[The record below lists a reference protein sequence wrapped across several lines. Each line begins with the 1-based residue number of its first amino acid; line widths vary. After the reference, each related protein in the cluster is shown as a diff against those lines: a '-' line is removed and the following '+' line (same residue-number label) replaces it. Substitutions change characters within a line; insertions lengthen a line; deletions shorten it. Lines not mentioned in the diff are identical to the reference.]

1 MRPNPA
7 TLVSFFRP
15 NGVALVGASGDP
27 TKLGY
32 GILANLLHPQLGFP
46 GPVYPVNPKVE
57 EILGRPCYPDI
68 LSVPDPVELAVIIV
82 PAEAIPPLLEDC
94 GKRGLKAA
102 IIISGGFREVGP
114 EGEARERL
122 CLEIA
127 RRYGMRL
134 MGPNG
139 IGVIDTH
146 TPLNTTFAA
155 GMHGRGYIDFVSQSG
170 ALCGGIIDWAQA
182 RGLHFSRFLSIGNKV
197 DVNESDLLDYL
208 AEDDLSRVITLYL
221 EDIRDGAAFI
231 AAARKAALHKPVLAL
246 KSGRTQSGQA
256 ATASHTG
263 ALAGVHAAFRAA
275 CKQAGLIEVDGIENL
290 FGAALA
296 LAHQPLPQG
305 NRIAILTNAGGPA
318 ALAADA
324 LEPAGLTL
332 ARTGPDARAALRAFL
347 NPSAVT
353 DGPVDMLGG
362 AGESHYRRA
371 LEALLADPA
380 NDGILLTLVPM
391 VLIDAAAILQ
401 SLVAVVQASG
411 RRKPVLACLMG
422 EASLKGAFAAAD
434 EGSLPAYRF
443 PEDAVQAFGIM
454 RRRALWLETE
464 HPLPEVP
471 PGVAPQRARD
481 LLSAARQS
489 GRAAPG
495 DSRPLTP
502 DGGQTPP
509 RAVEAV
515 SARAVL
521 EAYGIPTPKDRLAT
535 SPDEAAR
542 FAAQIGFPVALK
554 LASPDILHK
563 TEVGGVL
570 LNVSDEAAAREG
582 WQDIVTR
589 ARAAHPKAD
598 IRGVQVQQMVTGGQE
613 VILGVKR
620 DPVFGPLVMFG
631 LGGVYVEALA
641 DVSFRLAPLSRR
653 DAEEMIGEVRSA
665 KLLEGLR
672 GAPPADRAA
681 LVEAIVRLGQLAADC
696 PEIEELDVNPLMTLP
711 AGQGAL
717 AVDARIIFRE
727 AA

>member
-1 MRPNPA
+1 MRPDPA

-15 NGVALVGASGDP
+15 NGVALIGASGDP
-27 TKLGY
+27 AKLGY
-32 GILANLLHPQLGFP
+32 GILVNLLHPQFGYP
-46 GPVYPVNPKVE
+46 GPVYPVNPKAE
-57 EILGRPCYPDI
+57 EILGRRCYPDI

-82 PAEAIPPLLEDC
+82 PAEMIPPLLEDC

-114 EGEARERL
+114 EGAERERL
-122 CLEIA
+122 SLEIA

-197 DVNESDLLDYL
+197 DVNEADLLEYL
-208 AEDDLSRVITLYL
+208 SADDLSRVIALYL
-221 EDIRDGAAFI
+221 EDVKDGPAFLE
-231 AAARKAALHKPVLAL
+231 AARKAVSRKPVLAL
-246 KSGRTQSGQA
+246 KTGRTQSGQA

-263 ALAGVHAAFRAA
+263 ALASAHTAFRAA
-275 CKQAGLIEVDGIENL
+275 CKQTGIIEVDKIESL

-305 NRIAILTNAGGPA
+305 NRIAILTNAGGPS

-332 ARTGPDARAALRAFL
+332 ARTGPEARAALRAFL

-371 LEALLADPA
+371 LEILLADPA
-380 NDGILLTLVPM
+380 NDGILLILVPM
-391 VLIDAAAILQ
+391 VLIDPEAILRT
-401 SLVAVVQASG
+401 LVSVLRESG
-411 RRKPVLACLMG
+411 TRKPVLACLMG
-422 EASLKGAFAAAD
+422 EASLKGAFAVAD
-434 EGSLPAYRF
+434 EGGLPAYRF

-464 HPLPEVP
+464 HPFARLPSSI
-471 PGVAPQRARD
+471 ATQRARD
-481 LLSAARQS
+481 LLSAARQN
-489 GRAAPG
+489 GLRAPG
-495 DSRPLTP
+495 DSRPLTH
-502 DGGQTPP
+502 DGGQRPP
-509 RAVEAV
+509 RAVD
-515 SARAVL
+515 SAAGRAL
-521 EAYGIPTPKDRLAT
+521 LDIYSIPTPKDKLAT
-535 SPDEAAR
+535 TPEEAAR
-542 FAAQIGFPVALK
+542 FAAEIGFPVALK
-554 LASPDILHK
+554 LASPGILHK

-570 LNVSDEAAAREG
+570 LNVADEAAARQG
-582 WQDIVTR
+582 WQTIVER
-589 ARAAHPKAD
+589 ARAAHPQAE
-598 IRGVQVQQMVTGGQE
+598 IRGVQVQQMVRGGQE
-613 VILGVKR
+613 VIVGVKR

-631 LGGVYVEALA
+631 LGGIYVEALA
-641 DVSFRLAPLSRR
+641 DVSFRLAPLSPR
-653 DAEEMIGEVRSA
+653 DAEEMIDEVRSA
-665 KLLEGLR
+665 KLLTGLR

-681 LVEAIVRLGQLAADC
+681 LVQVILAIGQLSADC
-696 PEIEELDVNPLMTLP
+696 PEIEELDVNPLLVLP
-711 AGQGAL
+711 AGRGVL
-717 AVDARIIFRE
+717 AVDVRMVLSE
-727 AA
+727 

>member
-1 MRPNPA
+1 MRPDPA
-7 TLVSFFRP
+7 TLISFFRP

-32 GILANLLHPQLGFP
+32 GILTNLLDAQYGYL
-46 GPVYPVNPKVE
+46 GPVYPVNPKAE
-57 EILGRPCYPDI
+57 EILGRRCYPDI

-82 PAEAIPPLLEDC
+82 PAEMIPPLLEDC
-94 GKRGLKAA
+94 GRRGLKAA

-127 RRYGMRL
+127 RRHGMRL

-146 TPLNTTFAA
+146 TPLNTTFAT
-155 GMHGRGYIDFVSQSG
+155 GMHGRGFIDFVSQSG

-197 DVNESDLLDYL
+197 DVNESDLLAYL

-221 EDIRDGAAFI
+221 EDIKDGPAFL
-231 AAARKAALHKPVLAL
+231 AAARKAALRKPVLAL
-246 KSGRTQSGQA
+246 KSGRTQIGQV

-275 CKQAGLIEVDGIENL
+275 CKQAGVIEIEEIEPL

-332 ARTGPDARAALRAFL
+332 ARTSPETVAVLRTFL

-353 DGPVDMLGG
+353 GGPVDMLGG

-380 NDGILLTLVPM
+380 NDGILLILVPM
-391 VLIDAAAILQ
+391 VLIDAQAILKT
-401 SLVAVVQASG
+401 LVSVIQNSTTQ
-411 RRKPVLACLMG
+411 KPVLACLMG

-434 EGSLPAYRF
+434 EGGLPAYRF

-464 HPLPEVP
+464 HPLPEP
-471 PGVAPQRARD
+471 PSGIAPQRARD
-481 LLSAARQS
+481 LLSAARQN
-489 GRAAPG
+489 GRRALDAA
-495 DSRPLTP
+495 
-502 DGGQTPP
+502 
-509 RAVEAV
+509 
-515 SARAVL
+515 SARLVL
-521 EAYGIPTPKDRLAT
+521 EAYGLRTPKDYLAT

-542 FAAQIGFPVALK
+542 FAAEIGFPVALK

-582 WQDIVTR
+582 WQAIVRR
-589 ARAAHPKAD
+589 ARAAHPQAD
-598 IRGVQVQQMVTGGQE
+598 LRGVQVQPMVTGGQE

-641 DVSFRLAPLSRR
+641 DVSFRLAPLTQQ

-672 GAPPADRAA
+672 GTPPADRAA
-681 LVEAIVRLGQLAADC
+681 LVEAIVRLGQLAADF
-696 PEIEELDVNPLMTLP
+696 PEIEELDVNPLMVLP
-711 AGQGAL
+711 AGGGAL
-717 AVDARIIFRE
+717 AVDARIILGE
-727 AA
+727 AVQ

>member
-1 MRPNPA
+1 MHPDPT

-15 NGVALVGASGDP
+15 NGVALIGASGDP

-32 GILANLLHPQLGFP
+32 GILVNLLHPQFGYP
-46 GPVYPVNPKVE
+46 GPVYPVNPKAE

-82 PAEAIPPLLEDC
+82 PAEMIPSLLEDC

-114 EGEARERL
+114 EGEERERL

-155 GMHGRGYIDFVSQSG
+155 GLHGLGYIDFVSQSG

-197 DVNESDLLDYL
+197 DVSESDLLDYL
-208 AEDDLSRVITLYL
+208 AADDHSRVITLYL
-221 EDIRDGAAFI
+221 EDIRDGSAFL
-231 AAARKAALHKPVLAL
+231 AAARKASLHKSVLAL
-246 KSGRTQSGQA
+246 KSGRTHSGQA

-296 LAHQPLPQG
+296 LAHQPLPRG

-332 ARTGPDARAALRAFL
+332 AHTGPETRAALRAFL

-371 LEALLADPA
+371 LQALLADPA
-380 NDGILLTLVPM
+380 NDGILLILVPM
-391 VLIDAAAILQ
+391 VLIDPQAILQ
-401 SLVAVVQASG
+401 TLVSVIRDSG
-411 RRKPVLACLMG
+411 TRKPVLACLMG
-422 EASLKGAFAAAD
+422 EASLKGAFAVAD
-434 EGSLPAYRF
+434 EGGLPAYRF

-464 HPLPEVP
+464 HPLPEP
-471 PGVAPQRARD
+471 PSGLAPQRARD
-481 LLSAARQS
+481 LLSAARRN
-489 GRAAPG
+489 GRRALDAA
-495 DSRPLTP
+495 
-502 DGGQTPP
+502 
-509 RAVEAV
+509 A
-515 SARAVL
+515 ARALL
-521 EAYGIPTPKDRLAT
+521 EAYGISTPQDRLAT
-535 SPDEAAR
+535 TPDETAR
-542 FAAQIGFPVALK
+542 FAAEIGFPVALK

-582 WQDIVTR
+582 WQAIVRR
-589 ARAAHPKAD
+589 ARAAHPQAE
-598 IRGVQVQQMVTGGQE
+598 IRGVQVQQMVTDGQE

-641 DVSFRLAPLSRR
+641 DVSFRLAPLSRQ
-653 DAEEMIGEVRSA
+653 DAEEMIGEVRAA

-681 LVEAIVRLGQLAADC
+681 LVEAIVRIGQLAADC
-696 PEIEELDVNPLMTLP
+696 PEIEELDVNPLMVLP
-711 AGQGAL
+711 AGRGAL
-717 AVDARIIFRE
+717 AADVRVILSE
-727 AA
+727 V

>member
-1 MRPNPA
+1 MHPDPT

-15 NGVALVGASGDP
+15 NGVALIGASGDP

-32 GILANLLHPQLGFP
+32 GILVNLLHPQFGYP
-46 GPVYPVNPKVE
+46 GPVYPVNPKAE

-82 PAEAIPPLLEDC
+82 PAEMIPSLLEDC

-114 EGEARERL
+114 EGEERERL

-155 GMHGRGYIDFVSQSG
+155 GLHGLGYIDFVSQSG

-197 DVNESDLLDYL
+197 DVSESDLLDYL
-208 AEDDLSRVITLYL
+208 AADDHSRVITLYL
-221 EDIRDGAAFI
+221 EDIRDGSAFL
-231 AAARKAALHKPVLAL
+231 AAARKASLHKSVLAL
-246 KSGRTQSGQA
+246 KSGRTHSGQA

-296 LAHQPLPQG
+296 LAHQPLPRG

-332 ARTGPDARAALRAFL
+332 AHTGPETRAALRAFL

-371 LEALLADPA
+371 LQALLADPA
-380 NDGILLTLVPM
+380 NDGILLILVPM
-391 VLIDAAAILQ
+391 VLIDPQAILQ
-401 SLVAVVQASG
+401 TLVSVIRDSG
-411 RRKPVLACLMG
+411 TRKPVLACLMG
-422 EASLKGAFAAAD
+422 EASLKGAFAVAD
-434 EGSLPAYRF
+434 EGGLPAYRF

-464 HPLPEVP
+464 HPLPEP
-471 PGVAPQRARD
+471 PSGLAPQRARD
-481 LLSAARQS
+481 LLSAARRN
-489 GRAAPG
+489 GRRALDAA
-495 DSRPLTP
+495 
-502 DGGQTPP
+502 
-509 RAVEAV
+509 A
-515 SARAVL
+515 ARALL
-521 EAYGIPTPKDRLAT
+521 EAYGISTPQDRLAT
-535 SPDEAAR
+535 TPDETAR
-542 FAAQIGFPVALK
+542 FAAEIGFPVALK

-582 WQDIVTR
+582 WQAIVRR
-589 ARAAHPKAD
+589 ARAAHPQAE
-598 IRGVQVQQMVTGGQE
+598 IRGVQVQQMVTDGQE
-613 VILGVKR
+613 GILGVKR

-641 DVSFRLAPLSRR
+641 DVSFRLAPLSRQ
-653 DAEEMIGEVRSA
+653 DAEEMIGEVRAA

-681 LVEAIVRLGQLAADC
+681 LVEAIVRIGQLAADC
-696 PEIEELDVNPLMTLP
+696 PEIEELDVNPLMVLP
-711 AGQGAL
+711 AGRGAL
-717 AVDARIIFRE
+717 AADVRVILSE
-727 AA
+727 V